1 MLIEFIKF
9 ILYLGLI
16 IIISKYI
23 LVKTLRKLAENL
35 NLKPKTIGN
44 IAGYATSVPELLTIV
59 ISSLKGFS
67 GISIYNILSSNVI
80 NFIQY
85 LATIFLNKNQKLLK
99 NQAIRLDIFLVLLT
113 IIIPI
118 LLLSINVEFNLII
131 IPLFIILYVLFRFL
145 NNNAHK
151 VYLES
156 EDKILQMYNEKEEQE
171 PNVVKTILCIFI
183 LLCTSILLY
192 VIGDALGNSM
202 ENLSIIFKIPE
213 FVLGIVLGLAT
224 SVPELITFF
233 ESQKHYKENNSNN
246 ILGVVEATN
255 NLLTSNI
262 LNLFIIQT
270 VGILIALFV

>member
-1 MLIEFIKF
+1 MLVEFMKF

-23 LVKTLRKLAENL
+23 LVTTLRKLAGNL
-35 NLKPKTIGN
+35 NLKPKTIGD

-59 ISSLKGFS
+59 ISSLRGFS

-85 LATIFLNKNQKLLK
+85 LATIFLNRNQKLLK
-99 NQAIRLDIFLVLLT
+99 NPAIRLDIFLVLLT

-118 LLLSINVEFNLII
+118 LLLGINVELNLII
-131 IPLFIILYVLFRFL
+131 VPLFIILYVLFRFL

-151 VYLES
+151 VYLEN
-156 EDKILQMYNEKEEQE
+156 EDKILQMYNENEEQE
-171 PNVVKTILCIFI
+171 QNVVKTILYIFI

-202 ENLSIIFKIPE
+202 ENLSIIFEIPE
-213 FVLGIVLGLAT
+213 FILGIVLGLAT

-262 LNLFIIQT
+262 LNLFIIQA
-270 VGILIALFV
+270 VGILIVSFV

>member
-270 VGILIALFV
+270 VGILIASFV